1 MRIMLNS
8 VENDNI
14 VAEFKIGITNNSY
27 ILIPYIYDESFAH
40 LLSDLTF
47 IRTKWLTYCLQYM
60 RSDVATKEPEEM
72 LDGLIDDVLKMLEQ
86 EVIFQRVVCDG
97 SYKIVCKEM

>member
-1 MRIMLNS
+1 
-8 VENDNI
+8 
-14 VAEFKIGITNNSY
+14 
-27 ILIPYIYDESFAH
+27 
-40 LLSDLTF
+40 
-47 IRTKWLTYCLQYM
+47 M